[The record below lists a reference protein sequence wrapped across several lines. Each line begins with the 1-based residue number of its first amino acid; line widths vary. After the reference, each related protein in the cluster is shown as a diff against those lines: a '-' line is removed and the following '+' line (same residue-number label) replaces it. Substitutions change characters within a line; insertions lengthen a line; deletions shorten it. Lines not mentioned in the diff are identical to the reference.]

1 VGDAGSIEGEG
12 MNREPVLESSECD
25 SIGFVARTLPT
36 VVLFSHSWVGNGGG
50 RVFAGLE

>member
-1 VGDAGSIEGEG
+1 

-36 VVLFSHSWVGNGGG
+36 VPVVLFSYSWVGNGGG